1 MTMKIDMETFT
12 LLIVLAAVISV
23 TIILSDIVRRIEN
36 MEMKLPLYI
45 KQLSKNDN
53 TLAKRGNVQY
63 QKIEKLFE
71 TNERNEMEKQDDNS
85 FINKLLSCVKMD
97 NANIT
102 ILFEN
107 TEINDAKIK
116 DIEENITTLFKNE
129 NVYDEQKKQN

>member
-1 MTMKIDMETFT
+1 
-12 LLIVLAAVISV
+12 
-23 TIILSDIVRRIEN
+23 
-36 MEMKLPLYI
+36 
-45 KQLSKNDN
+45 
-53 TLAKRGNVQY
+53 
-63 QKIEKLFE
+63 
-71 TNERNEMEKQDDNS
+71 MEKQDDNS

>member
-1 MTMKIDMETFT
+1 
-12 LLIVLAAVISV
+12 
-23 TIILSDIVRRIEN
+23 
-36 MEMKLPLYI
+36 
-45 KQLSKNDN
+45 
-53 TLAKRGNVQY
+53 
-63 QKIEKLFE
+63 
-71 TNERNEMEKQDDNS
+71 
-85 FINKLLSCVKMD
+85 MD

>member
-71 TNERNEMEKQDDNS
+71 TNARNEMEKQDEKS

-107 TEINDAKIK
+107 TEINEAKIK

>member
-71 TNERNEMEKQDDNS
+71 TNARNEMEKQDEKS

-107 TEINDAKIK
+107 TEINEAKIK

-129 NVYDEQKKQN
+129 NVYDEQKKQF

>member
-53 TLAKRGNVQY
+53 TLAKRDNVQY

-107 TEINDAKIK
+107 TEINKAKIK